1 MSFGDDIADREPLP
15 VATANRART
24 RRAAAV
30 RPVVLIDSREQT
42 PLRFSDAVTTELVTL
57 PTGDYSLQGFTE
69 SVAIERKSLADFVAC
84 CTHDRERFEEQI
96 ERLAK
101 YQHPALVI
109 ETDWATLACG
119 AYRSRAHPRSVTG
132 TLLAMAHDHR
142 LPVFLAGDASGA
154 AEEVERLLLRVAR
167 GGVGVAA

>member
-1 MSFGDDIADREPLP
+1 MTPKPRI
-15 VATANRART
+15 
-24 RRAAAV
+24 
-30 RPVVLIDSREQT
+30 LIDQREQT
-42 PLRFSDAVTTELVTL
+42 PLRFSDAVETELVLL
-57 PTGDYSLQGFTE
+57 PTGDYSLAGFTDCI
-69 SVAIERKSLADFVAC
+69 AIERKSLGDFVAC
-84 CTHDRERFEEQI
+84 CTHERERFEEQI

-109 ETDWATLACG
+109 ETDWTTLACG

-154 AEEVERLLLRVAR
+154 AEVVERLLLRVAR
-167 GGVGVAA
+167 DGVRVAA